1 MYDHAIF
8 ATYSLSFM
16 SLLVVVLALLGAAG
30 MSSALLGWAAF
41 LLPHCTSTNSSR
53 AATACRG
60 SRRCGGRCGCWCSA
74 FVTSSF
80 FVLLLIYLGT
90 VD

>member
-41 LLPHCTSTNSSR
+41 LIPPLHIYKQLKGGYSLSR
-53 AATACRG
+53 LGALWRTM
-60 SRRCGGRCGCWCSA
+60 WMLVFA
-74 FVTSSF
+74 FVTSTV

-90 VD
+90 ID